1 MSINGQLTLDCNK
14 LGVHEINLAIRKAA
28 TDGVAAV
35 ELIHPMARH
44 NLGVAITDPIQI
56 IYRGDVGYYAASLSD
71 QITAEVHGS
80 AGWGIGDNLIRG
92 EVIVHGNAA
101 TAAAPSLRGGTV
113 VVKGSVGP
121 RSAIG
126 LKSGQLVVGG
136 DAGYMTGFFMQK
148 GRLIICG
155 DTGDALGDSMYQG
168 AIYVGGKIGAIG
180 SGCRYADIAAAE
192 RDDLY
197 ATLEKYQIKAP
208 KAFRKVESDHSL
220 WHFDKKEFE
229 VWKDVL

>member
-1 MSINGQLTLDCNK
+1 MSKADRITLDSNK
-14 LGVHEINLAIRKAA
+14 LSVTQLNIAIRDAA
-28 TDGVAAV
+28 KNGVKTV
-35 ELIHPMARH
+35 EIEHPMARH
-44 NLGVAITDPIQI
+44 NLGVAITDPIHI
-56 IYRGDVGYYAASLSD
+56 IYKGDVGYYAVSLSD
-71 QITAEVHGS
+71 QVTAEIHGS

-92 EVIVHGNAA
+92 EVVVHGNAA

-113 VVKGSVGP
+113 VVKGSVGS

-126 LKSGQLVVGG
+126 LKSGELIVGG

-155 DTGDALGDSMYQG
+155 NTGDALGDSMYQG
-168 AIYVGGKIGAIG
+168 AIYVGGQIHAIG
-180 SGCRYADIAAAE
+180 SGCRYADIDAAE

-197 ATLEKYQIKAP
+197 ATLDKYKIKAP
-208 KAFRKVESDHSL
+208 KSFRKVESDRSL
-220 WHFDKKEFE
+220 WHFDKKEFD

>member
-1 MSINGQLTLDCNK
+1 MSAGASISLDCNT
-14 LGVHEINLAIRKAA
+14 LSARDVNLAIRKAA
-28 TDGVAAV
+28 VDGVRTV
-35 ELIHPMARH
+35 ELTNPMARH
-44 NLGVAITDPIQI
+44 NLGVAITDPVHL

-71 QITAEVHGS
+71 QVTAEIHGS

-92 EVIVHGNAA
+92 EVIVRGNAA

-113 VVKGSVGP
+113 VVMGSVGP

-126 LKSGQLVVGG
+126 LKSGQLIVGG

-168 AIYVGGKIGAIG
+168 AIYVGGKVSAIG
-180 SGCRYADIAAAE
+180 SGCRYVDIEAAE
-192 RDDLY
+192 RDELY
-197 ATLEKYQIKAP
+197 ATLERYRIKAP
-208 KAFRKVESDHSL
+208 KAFRKVESDRSL

>member
-1 MSINGQLTLDCNK
+1 MSGSNTLSLDSNK
-14 LGVHEINLAIRKAA
+14 LSVREINLAIRKAA
-28 TDGVAAV
+28 QDGVGTV
-35 ELIHPMARH
+35 EIEHPMARH
-44 NLGVAITDPIQI
+44 NLGVAITDPIHI
-56 IYRGDVGYYAASLSD
+56 VYKGDVGYYAVSLSD
-71 QITAEVHGS
+71 QVTAEIHGS

-92 EVIVHGNAA
+92 RVIVHGNAA

-126 LKSGQLVVGG
+126 LKSGELIVGG
-136 DAGYMTGFFMQK
+136 NAGYMTGFFMQK

-155 DTGDALGDSMYQG
+155 DTGEALGDSMYQG
-168 AIYVGGKIGAIG
+168 AIYVGGKVPALG
-180 SGCRYADIAAAE
+180 SGCRYVDIEAAE
-192 RDDLY
+192 RDELY
-197 ATLEKYQIKAP
+197 ATLDTYGIKAP
-208 KAFRKVESDHSL
+208 KAFRKVESDRSL